1 MSIYCLKQPLFHQ
14 QKGSIDLAGQISQRT
29 NKKDH
34 CCNDRRK
41 AQTNNIFT
49 VKTAWLKKKS
59 MRYPHILQKRE
70 FINKKERK

>member
-1 MSIYCLKQPLFHQ
+1 MSTYCLKQSLFHQ
-14 QKGSIDLAGQISQRT
+14 QKGSTDLAGQISQRT

-49 VKTAWLKKKS
+49 VKTAWLKKKIDEVS
-59 MRYPHILQKRE
+59 LYITKKRSHQ
-70 FINKKERK
+70 